1 MARPVSSVAAVAEGP
16 APPRYRGVTLLVGA
30 LVAGV
35 LFVIFYP
42 LAMILQRALF
52 PNGAFDL
59 SVWGATLAAPDLAI
73 AVRNTLILAVLTTC
87 IAVPIGVFFAWL
99 VERTDARWGALS
111 RLLPVIPLLLP
122 PVAMTIGWLF
132 LADPRAGF
140 LAPPMQTV
148 FRSLGLDIDPTS
160 LAVQSWGGLVLLYVL
175 FAVPHVYVV
184 TAAAFSSLDPSLEEA
199 ARIFGKGRL
208 RCFVSVSAP
217 AIRHAIGSASL
228 LCIISSFGLYSI
240 PALIGTAARI
250 DVLSVYIYRLLNA
263 SYPPK
268 IGQSVVLG
276 VLLIVVIG
284 LLWLAQRRIAAS
296 TGHAQI
302 GGMGVRPNR
311 IALGGWKWPA
321 RALLLLY
328 VALTS
333 ILPLLA
339 LFVVSL
345 QSFWRPTVRL
355 DQLSFANFFEF
366 WSTPQSRAAILN
378 SALLALVTTTCVVLV
393 AGILAIVARNVGGK
407 SEKWLG
413 VLTKTPSAIPH
424 IVFAVGVLVT
434 FGFAPFFLNGS
445 WLILF
450 LCYLAV
456 FLPQAS
462 IAAESA
468 VQQVGGQLVEASRI
482 FGARPGRTF
491 WTVQLP
497 LILPGLA
504 AGWALIFTLVVGE
517 LNAAAILAGPRN
529 PVIGYLI
536 LSLFDNGT
544 YSQLAALGSIIGLVS
559 GVTVFA
565 ALMLAR
571 PRFSGSGGGGD

>member
-1 MARPVSSVAAVAEGP
+1 MTALLVESNAFR
-16 APPRYRGVTLLVGA
+16 PPRYRSISIVVGLLV
-30 LVAGV
+30 LSV
-35 LFVIFYP
+35 LIVIFYP
-42 LAMILQRALF
+42 LATILQRALLPGGTPDF
-52 PNGAFDL
+52 SL
-59 SVWGATLAAPDLAI
+59 WTTTLAAPDLIVA
-73 AVRNTLILAVLTTC
+73 ARNTLILSFLTTI

-99 VERTDARWGALS
+99 VERTDAWLGALS

-140 LAPPMQTV
+140 LAAPIQ
-148 FRSLGLDIDPTS
+148 SGLHAIGLEIDPAS
-160 LAVQSWGGLVLLYVL
+160 LAVQSWGGLILLYVL
-175 FAVPHVYVV
+175 FSVPHVYVV
-184 TAAAFSSLDPSLEEA
+184 AAAAFSSLDPSLEEA

-208 RCFVSVSAP
+208 KCFVSVSVP

-228 LCIISSFGLYSI
+228 LCVISSFGLYSI
-240 PALIGTAARI
+240 PALLGTAARI

-268 IGQSVVLG
+268 IGQAVVLG
-276 VLLIVVIG
+276 VVLIVIIG
-284 LLWLAQRRIAAS
+284 CLWLAQRRIAAS

-311 IALGGWKWPA
+311 IALGAWRWPA
-321 RALLLLY
+321 RIMLLLY

-378 SALLALVTTTCVVLV
+378 SALLAILTTTCVVLI
-393 AGILAIVARNVGGK
+393 AGILAIVGKTVGGK
-407 SEKWLG
+407 REKWLG

-434 FGFAPFFLNGS
+434 FGFAPFYLNGS

-462 IAAESA
+462 IAAEA
-468 VQQVGGQLVEASRI
+468 ATQQVGGQLVEASRI

-491 WTVQLP
+491 RTVQLP

-571 PRFSGSGGGGD
+571 PRFSGSGGGSGE

>member
-1 MARPVSSVAAVAEGP
+1 MTATVAEP
-16 APPRYRGVTLLVGA
+16 NEIAPPRYRAITFVVGA
-30 LVAGV
+30 IVAAV
-35 LFVIFYP
+35 LAVIFLP
-42 LAMILQRALF
+42 LATILQRALL
-52 PNGAFDL
+52 PNGALDL
-59 SVWGATLAAPDLAI
+59 SLWAATLSQPDLHYAI
-73 AVRNTLILAVLTTC
+73 RNTLILAVVTTV
-87 IAVPIGVFFAWL
+87 IAVPVGVFFAWL

-140 LAPPMQTV
+140 LAAPMQTA
-148 FRSLGLDIDPTS
+148 FRAMGLDIDPS
-160 LAVQSWGGLVLLYVL
+160 ALAVQSWGGLILLYVL
-175 FAVPHVYVV
+175 FSVPHVYVV
-184 TAAAFSSLDPSLEEA
+184 AAAAFSSLDPSLEEA

-208 RCFVSVSAP
+208 KCFLSVSMP

-240 PALIGTAARI
+240 PALLGTAARI

-263 SYPPK
+263 AYPPK
-268 IGQSVVLG
+268 IGQAVVLG
-276 VLLIVVIG
+276 VLLIVTIG

-302 GGMGVRPNR
+302 GGMGIRPNR
-311 IALGGWKWPA
+311 IALGAWRWPA
-321 RALLLLY
+321 RIMLLLY

-345 QSFWRPTVRL
+345 QQFWRPLVRL
-355 DQLSFANFFEF
+355 DQLSFENFFEF
-366 WSTPQSRAAILN
+366 WSTAQSRAAIVN
-378 SALLALVTTTCVVLV
+378 SSLLAVLTTTCVVLI
-393 AGILAIVARNVGGK
+393 AGVLAIVGKNVGGK
-407 SEKWLG
+407 WEKWLG

-434 FGFAPFFLNGS
+434 FGFAPFFLNGT
-445 WLILF
+445 WFIIF
-450 LCYLAV
+450 LCYVAV

-462 IAAESA
+462 IAAEAA

-544 YSQLAALGSIIGLVS
+544 YSQLAALGSIIGVVS
-559 GVTVFA
+559 GITVFA
-565 ALMLAR
+565 ALMFAR
-571 PRFSGSGGGGD
+571 PRFSSSGGGGGD